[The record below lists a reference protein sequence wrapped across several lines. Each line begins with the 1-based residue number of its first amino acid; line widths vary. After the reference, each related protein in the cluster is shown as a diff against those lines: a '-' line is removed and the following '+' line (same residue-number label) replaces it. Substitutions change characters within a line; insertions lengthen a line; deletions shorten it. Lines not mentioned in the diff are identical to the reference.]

1 MKSRPLDSW
10 SQVRNNRLQ
19 WRRICQSIIGAEVTN
34 PSRIILSS
42 RAVKGQDGVSHG
54 LLAWA
59 HLEDCQK
66 GLREIV
72 KGAPLGLRF
81 VKIKLA
87 TKQLHP
93 KQGKDDD
100 EEKKQKQQRSDGLH
114 GV

>member
-1 MKSRPLDSW
+1 MRSRHLDGG
-10 SQVRNNRLQ
+10 SQVCNKRRR
-19 WRRICQSIIGAEVTN
+19 WREICQSITGAEVTN
-34 PSRIILSS
+34 PSRLILSFQ
-42 RAVKGQDGVSHG
+42 AVKGQDGVSHG
-54 LLAWA
+54 LLARA
-59 HLEDCQK
+59 HLEYCQK

-87 TKQLHP
+87 TEQLHP